1 MAVRGASGTLP
12 ADENKRRERQLGV
25 SLRRITAYNIRN
37 TKEGT
42 GERTV
47 RVLAAENIS
56 KRYGE
61 RALLSDVTL
70 QINQGDKIGL
80 VGINGTGKSTLLR
93 LLAGEEAPDAGSV
106 FRQPGQRVA
115 YLPQNPAFAPED
127 TVLEH
132 VLRYAGRDV
141 QRESYRAKTILT
153 KLGVTDFGEKVG
165 RLSGGQKKR
174 LAMAAALV
182 QPSEILI
189 LDEPT
194 NHLDY
199 EMAEWLEG
207 QLKSYKGSLVMVTHD
222 RYFLDRVCSCIVEID
237 RGRLYRYQANYEGFL
252 QLKSE
257 REESARASERK
268 RQSLLKRELAW
279 LQRGAR
285 ARGTKSRERIQRVEA
300 LQNQSGPAR
309 EETLAMES
317 LETRLGRKTLE
328 AKAVSKAYGAKTLI
342 EDFSYIVLPRDRIG
356 IVGKNGSG
364 KSTLVKLLCG
374 LVPPDSG
381 EVVRGETVKIGYF
394 SQESEELDPQKRV
407 IDIVRGIA
415 EDVHTKQ
422 GVITASQMLE
432 RFLFPGEL
440 QYRRVE
446 SLSGGE
452 RRRLLLLCVLMG
464 SPNLLFLDEPT
475 NDLDIQT
482 LQVLEEYLEN
492 FAGAVI
498 AVSHDR
504 YFLDRVTEKGFA
516 LMGDGRVQPFLG
528 GYAAYLEAQRQR
540 QAEVRS
546 QSGRPAERA
555 APREKSKTK
564 FSYHEQRE
572 YDTIEEEIETLEQ
585 ALGGIK
591 AQMAQAGSDYVALQR
606 LTEEQQALETKIE
619 QRMDRWA
626 ELEEMAR
633 RMRS

>member
-1 MAVRGASGTLP
+1 M
-12 ADENKRRERQLGV
+12 
-25 SLRRITAYNIRN
+25 
-37 TKEGT
+37 
-42 GERTV
+42 

-56 KRYGE
+56 KSYGE

-80 VGINGTGKSTLLR
+80 IGVNGTGKSTLLR
-93 LLAGEEAPDAGSV
+93 LLAGEEAPDGGSI
-106 FRQPGQRVA
+106 FCQPGHRAA
-115 YLPQNPAFAPED
+115 YLPQNPVFAPED

-132 VLRYAGRDV
+132 VLRGAGRDV
-141 QRESYRAKTILT
+141 QEESYRAKVILT
-153 KLGVTDFGEKVG
+153 KLGVTDFGETVG
-165 RLSGGQKKR
+165 HLSGGQRKR

-182 QPSEILI
+182 RPSEILI

-199 EMAEWLEG
+199 EMVEWLEG

-222 RYFLDRVCSCIVEID
+222 RYFLDRVCNCIAEID
-237 RGRLYRYQANYEGFL
+237 HGKLYRYQANYEGFL

-257 REESARASERK
+257 REEYARASERK

-285 ARGTKSRERIQRVEA
+285 ARGTKSRERIQRIEA
-300 LQNQSGPAR
+300 LQNESGPAQ

-317 LETRLGRKTLE
+317 LKTRLGKKTLE
-328 AKAVSKAYGAKTLI
+328 ARHIAKAYGDRKLI

-356 IVGKNGSG
+356 IVGKDGSG

-381 EVVRGETVKIGYF
+381 EVIRGETVKIGYF
-394 SQESEELDPQKRV
+394 SQESEELDPKQRV
-407 IDIVRGIA
+407 IDVIRDIA
-415 EDVHTKQ
+415 EDIHTKQ

-446 SLSGGE
+446 NLSGGE

-516 LMGDGRVQPFLG
+516 LMGDGHVQPFLG
-528 GYAAYLEAQRQR
+528 GYSAYLEARR
-540 QAEVRS
+540 QAEAQS
-546 QSGRPAERA
+546 QGNRPAKPA
-555 APREKSKTK
+555 TPREKTKTK

-572 YDTIEEEIETLEQ
+572 YDTIEQEIETLE
-585 ALGGIK
+585 LTLDEIK
-591 AQMAQAGSDYVALQR
+591 TQMAQAGSDYVALQR
-606 LTEEQQALETKIE
+606 LTEEQQTLETKIE
-619 QRMDRWA
+619 QKMDRWA
-626 ELEEMAR
+626 ELEEMAQ

>member
-1 MAVRGASGTLP
+1 M
-12 ADENKRRERQLGV
+12 
-25 SLRRITAYNIRN
+25 
-37 TKEGT
+37 
-42 GERTV
+42 

-56 KRYGE
+56 KSYGE

-80 VGINGTGKSTLLR
+80 IGVNGTGKSTLLR
-93 LLAGEEAPDAGSV
+93 LLAGEEAPDGGSI
-106 FRQPGQRVA
+106 FCQPGHRAA
-115 YLPQNPAFAPED
+115 YLPQNPVFAPED

-132 VLRYAGRDV
+132 VLRGAGRDV
-141 QRESYRAKTILT
+141 QEESYRAKAILT
-153 KLGVTDFGEKVG
+153 KLGVTDFGETVG
-165 RLSGGQKKR
+165 HLSGGQRKR

-182 QPSEILI
+182 RPSEILI

-199 EMAEWLEG
+199 EMVEWLEG

-222 RYFLDRVCSCIVEID
+222 RYFLDRVCNCIAEID
-237 RGRLYRYQANYEGFL
+237 HGKLYRYQANYEGFL

-257 REESARASERK
+257 REEYARASERK

-285 ARGTKSRERIQRVEA
+285 ARGTKSRERIQRIEA
-300 LQNQSGPAR
+300 LQNESGPAQ

-317 LETRLGRKTLE
+317 LKTRLGKKTLE
-328 AKAVSKAYGAKTLI
+328 ARHIAKAYGDRKLI

-381 EVVRGETVKIGYF
+381 EVIRGETVKIGYF
-394 SQESEELDPQKRV
+394 SQESEELDPKQRV
-407 IDIVRGIA
+407 IDVIRDIA
-415 EDVHTKQ
+415 EDIHTKQ

-446 SLSGGE
+446 NLSGGE

-516 LMGDGRVQPFLG
+516 LMGDGHVQPFLG
-528 GYAAYLEAQRQR
+528 GYSAYLEARR
-540 QAEVRS
+540 QAEAQS
-546 QSGRPAERA
+546 QGNRPAKPA
-555 APREKSKTK
+555 TPREKTNTK
-564 FSYHEQRE
+564 FSYDEQRE
-572 YDTIEEEIETLEQ
+572 YDTIEQEIETLE
-585 ALGGIK
+585 LTLDEIK
-591 AQMAQAGSDYVALQR
+591 TQMAQAGSDYVALQR
-606 LTEEQQALETKIE
+606 LTEEQQTLETKIE
-619 QRMDRWA
+619 QKMDRWA
-626 ELEEMAR
+626 ELEEMAQ

>member
-1 MAVRGASGTLP
+1 M
-12 ADENKRRERQLGV
+12 
-25 SLRRITAYNIRN
+25 
-37 TKEGT
+37 
-42 GERTV
+42 

-56 KRYGE
+56 KSYGE

-80 VGINGTGKSTLLR
+80 IGVNGTGKSTLLR
-93 LLAGEEAPDAGSV
+93 LLAGEEAPDGGSI
-106 FRQPGQRVA
+106 FCQPGHRVA
-115 YLPQNPAFAPED
+115 YLPQNPVFAPED

-132 VLRYAGRDV
+132 VLRGAGRDV
-141 QRESYRAKTILT
+141 QEESYRAKAILT
-153 KLGVTDFGEKVG
+153 KLGVTDFGETVG
-165 RLSGGQKKR
+165 HLSGGQRKR

-182 QPSEILI
+182 RPSEILI

-199 EMAEWLEG
+199 EMVEWLEG

-222 RYFLDRVCSCIVEID
+222 RYFLDRVCNCIAEID
-237 RGRLYRYQANYEGFL
+237 HGKLYRYQANYEGFL

-257 REESARASERK
+257 REEYARASERK

-285 ARGTKSRERIQRVEA
+285 ARGTKSRERIQRIEA
-300 LQNQSGPAR
+300 LQNESGPAQ

-317 LETRLGRKTLE
+317 LKTRLGKKTLE
-328 AKAVSKAYGAKTLI
+328 ARHIAKAYGDRKLI

-381 EVVRGETVKIGYF
+381 EVIRGETVKIGYF
-394 SQESEELDPQKRV
+394 SQESEELDPKQRV
-407 IDIVRGIA
+407 IDVIRDIA
-415 EDVHTKQ
+415 EDIHTKQ

-446 SLSGGE
+446 NLSGGE

-516 LMGDGRVQPFLG
+516 LMGGGHVQPFLG
-528 GYAAYLEAQRQR
+528 GYSAYLEARR
-540 QAEVRS
+540 QAEAQS
-546 QSGRPAERA
+546 QGNRPAKPA
-555 APREKSKTK
+555 TPREKTKTK

-572 YDTIEEEIETLEQ
+572 YDTIEQEIETLEQ
-585 ALGGIK
+585 TLDEIK
-591 AQMAQAGSDYVALQR
+591 TQMAQAGSDYVALQR
-606 LTEEQQALETKIE
+606 LTEEQQTLETKIE
-619 QRMDRWA
+619 QKMDRWA
-626 ELEEMAR
+626 ELEEMAQ

>member
-1 MAVRGASGTLP
+1 M
-12 ADENKRRERQLGV
+12 
-25 SLRRITAYNIRN
+25 
-37 TKEGT
+37 
-42 GERTV
+42 

-56 KRYGE
+56 KSYGE

-80 VGINGTGKSTLLR
+80 IGVNGTGKSTLLR
-93 LLAGEEAPDAGSV
+93 LLAGEEAPDSGSI
-106 FRQPGQRVA
+106 FCQPGHRVA
-115 YLPQNPAFAPED
+115 YLPQNPVFAPED

-132 VLRYAGRDV
+132 VLRGAGRDV
-141 QRESYRAKTILT
+141 QEESYRAKAILT
-153 KLGVTDFGEKVG
+153 KLGVTDFGETVG
-165 RLSGGQKKR
+165 HLSGGQRKR

-182 QPSEILI
+182 RPSEILI

-199 EMAEWLEG
+199 EMVEWLEG

-222 RYFLDRVCSCIVEID
+222 RYFLDRVCNCIAEID
-237 RGRLYRYQANYEGFL
+237 HGKLYRYQANYEGFL

-257 REESARASERK
+257 REEYARASERK

-285 ARGTKSRERIQRVEA
+285 ARGTKSRERIQRIEA
-300 LQNQSGPAR
+300 LQNESGPAQ

-317 LETRLGRKTLE
+317 LKTRLGKKTLE
-328 AKAVSKAYGAKTLI
+328 ARHIAKAYGDRKLI

-356 IVGKNGSG
+356 IVGKNGGG

-381 EVVRGETVKIGYF
+381 EVIRGETVKIGYF
-394 SQESEELDPQKRV
+394 SQESEELDPKQRV
-407 IDIVRGIA
+407 IDVIRDIA
-415 EDVHTKQ
+415 EDIHTKQ

-446 SLSGGE
+446 NLSGGE

-516 LMGDGRVQPFLG
+516 LMGDGHVQPFLG
-528 GYAAYLEAQRQR
+528 GYSAYLEARR
-540 QAEVRS
+540 QAEAQS
-546 QSGRPAERA
+546 QGNRPAKPA
-555 APREKSKTK
+555 TPREKTKTK

-572 YDTIEEEIETLEQ
+572 YDTIEQEIETLE
-585 ALGGIK
+585 LTLDEIK
-591 AQMAQAGSDYVALQR
+591 TQMAQAGSDYVALQR
-606 LTEEQQALETKIE
+606 LTEEQQTLETKIE
-619 QRMDRWA
+619 QKMDRWA
-626 ELEEMAR
+626 ELEEMAQ

>member
-1 MAVRGASGTLP
+1 M
-12 ADENKRRERQLGV
+12 
-25 SLRRITAYNIRN
+25 
-37 TKEGT
+37 
-42 GERTV
+42 

-56 KRYGE
+56 KSYGE

-80 VGINGTGKSTLLR
+80 IGVNGTGKSTLLR
-93 LLAGEEAPDAGSV
+93 LLAGEEAPDSGSI
-106 FRQPGQRVA
+106 FCQPGHRAA
-115 YLPQNPAFAPED
+115 YLPQNPVFAPED

-132 VLRYAGRDV
+132 VLRGAGRDV
-141 QRESYRAKTILT
+141 QEESYRAKAILT
-153 KLGVTDFGEKVG
+153 KLGVTDFGETVG
-165 RLSGGQKKR
+165 HLSGGQRKR

-182 QPSEILI
+182 RPSEILI

-199 EMAEWLEG
+199 EMVEWLEG

-222 RYFLDRVCSCIVEID
+222 RYFLDRVCNCIAEID
-237 RGRLYRYQANYEGFL
+237 HGKLYRYQANYEGFL

-257 REESARASERK
+257 REEYARASERK

-285 ARGTKSRERIQRVEA
+285 ARGTKSRERIQRIEA
-300 LQNQSGPAR
+300 LQNESGPAQ

-317 LETRLGRKTLE
+317 LKTRLGKKTLE
-328 AKAVSKAYGAKTLI
+328 ARHIAKAYGDRKLI

-381 EVVRGETVKIGYF
+381 EVIRGETVKIGYF
-394 SQESEELDPQKRV
+394 SQESEELDPKQRV
-407 IDIVRGIA
+407 IDVIRDIA
-415 EDVHTKQ
+415 EDIHTKQ

-446 SLSGGE
+446 NLSGGE

-516 LMGDGRVQPFLG
+516 LMGDGHVQPFLG
-528 GYAAYLEAQRQR
+528 GYSAYLEARR
-540 QAEVRS
+540 QAEAQS
-546 QSGRPAERA
+546 QGNRPAKPA
-555 APREKSKTK
+555 TPREKTKTK

-572 YDTIEEEIETLEQ
+572 YDTIEQEIETLE
-585 ALGGIK
+585 LTLDEIK
-591 AQMAQAGSDYVALQR
+591 TQMAQAGSDYVALQR
-606 LTEEQQALETKIE
+606 LTEEQQTLETKIE
-619 QRMDRWA
+619 QKMDRWA
-626 ELEEMAR
+626 ELEEMAQ

>member
-1 MAVRGASGTLP
+1 M
-12 ADENKRRERQLGV
+12 
-25 SLRRITAYNIRN
+25 
-37 TKEGT
+37 
-42 GERTV
+42 

-80 VGINGTGKSTLLR
+80 IGVNGTGKSTLLR
-93 LLAGEEAPDAGSV
+93 LLAGEEVPDGGSV
-106 FRQPGQRVA
+106 FCQPGQRVA

-141 QRESYRAKTILT
+141 QRESYRAKAILT
-153 KLGVTDFGEKVG
+153 KLGVTDFGEKTG
-165 RLSGGQKKR
+165 HLSGGQRKR

-199 EMAEWLEG
+199 EMVEWLEG

-222 RYFLDRVCSCIVEID
+222 RYFLDRVCNCIAEID
-237 RGRLYRYQANYEGFL
+237 HGKLYRYQANYEGFL

-285 ARGTKSRERIQRVEA
+285 ARGTKSRERIQRIEA
-300 LQNQSGPAR
+300 LKNQSGPAR
-309 EETLAMES
+309 EEMLAVES
-317 LETRLGRKTLE
+317 LKTRLGRKTLE
-328 AKAVSKAYGAKTLI
+328 ARHIAKAYGDRKLI

-381 EVVRGETVKIGYF
+381 EVIRGETVKIGYF
-394 SQESEELDPQKRV
+394 SQESEELDPKQRV
-407 IDIVRGIA
+407 IDVIRDIA
-415 EDVHTKQ
+415 EDIHTKQ

-446 SLSGGE
+446 NLSGGE

-516 LMGDGRVQPFLG
+516 LMGDGHVQPFLG
-528 GYAAYLEAQRQR
+528 GYSAYLEARR
-540 QAEVRS
+540 QAEAQS
-546 QSGRPAERA
+546 QGNRPAKPA
-555 APREKSKTK
+555 TPREKTKTK

-572 YDTIEEEIETLEQ
+572 YDTIEQEIETLE
-585 ALGGIK
+585 LTLDEIK
-591 AQMAQAGSDYVALQR
+591 TQMAQAGSDYVALQR
-606 LTEEQQALETKIE
+606 LTEEQQTLETKIE
-619 QRMDRWA
+619 QKMDRWA
-626 ELEEMAR
+626 ELEEMAQ

>member
-1 MAVRGASGTLP
+1 M
-12 ADENKRRERQLGV
+12 
-25 SLRRITAYNIRN
+25 
-37 TKEGT
+37 
-42 GERTV
+42 

-80 VGINGTGKSTLLR
+80 IGVNGTGKSTLLR
-93 LLAGEEAPDAGSV
+93 LLAGEELPDGGSV
-106 FRQPGQRVA
+106 FCQPGQRVA

-141 QRESYRAKTILT
+141 QRESYRAKVILT
-153 KLGVTDFGEKVG
+153 KLGVTDFGEKTG
-165 RLSGGQKKR
+165 HLSGGQRKR

-199 EMAEWLEG
+199 EMVEWLEG

-222 RYFLDRVCSCIVEID
+222 RYFLDRVCNCIAEID
-237 RGRLYRYQANYEGFL
+237 HGKLYRYQANYEGFL

-285 ARGTKSRERIQRVEA
+285 ARGTKSRERIQRIEA
-300 LQNQSGPAR
+300 LKNQSGPAR
-309 EETLAMES
+309 EKMLAVES
-317 LETRLGRKTLE
+317 LKTRLGRKTLE
-328 AKAVSKAYGAKTLI
+328 ARHIAKAYGDRVLI
-342 EDFSYIVLPRDRIG
+342 GDFSYIVLPRDRIG

-381 EVVRGETVKIGYF
+381 EVIRGETVKIGYF
-394 SQESEELDPQKRV
+394 SQESEELDPHKRV
-407 IDIVRGIA
+407 IDIVRDIA

-432 RFLFPGEL
+432 RFLFPAGGKPK
-440 QYRRVE
+440 RRGKAAAVAAVRADGQPK
-446 SLSGGE
+446 SFVFGRAHQRFGHSDLAGAGGVFGKFC
-452 RRRLLLLCVLMG
+452 RRRHCRFARQVFSGPCDGKGLC
-464 SPNLLFLDEPT
+464 
-475 NDLDIQT
+475 
-482 LQVLEEYLEN
+482 
-492 FAGAVI
+492 A
-498 AVSHDR
+498 
-504 YFLDRVTEKGFA
+504 
-516 LMGDGRVQPFLG
+516 DGRWKYPALFGRLFRLFG
-528 GYAAYLEAQRQR
+528 GAAAGRG
-540 QAEVRS
+540 AETRRS
-546 QSGRPAERA
+546 AGKACAAER
-555 APREKSKTK
+555 KGK
-564 FSYHEQRE
+564 
-572 YDTIEEEIETLEQ
+572 D
-585 ALGGIK
+585 
-591 AQMAQAGSDYVALQR
+591 
-606 LTEEQQALETKIE
+606 KI
-619 QRMDRWA
+619 Q
-626 ELEEMAR
+626 LP
-633 RMRS
+633 

>member
-1 MAVRGASGTLP
+1 M
-12 ADENKRRERQLGV
+12 
-25 SLRRITAYNIRN
+25 
-37 TKEGT
+37 
-42 GERTV
+42 

-56 KRYGE
+56 KSYGE

-80 VGINGTGKSTLLR
+80 IGVNGTGKSTLLR
-93 LLAGEEAPDAGSV
+93 LLAGEELPDGGSV
-106 FRQPGQRVA
+106 FCQPGQRVA

-141 QRESYRAKTILT
+141 QRESYRAKVILT
-153 KLGVTDFGEKVG
+153 KLGVTDFGEKTG
-165 RLSGGQKKR
+165 HLSGGQRKR

-199 EMAEWLEG
+199 EMVEWLEG

-222 RYFLDRVCSCIVEID
+222 RYFLDRVCNCIAEID
-237 RGRLYRYQANYEGFL
+237 HGKLYRYQANYEGFL

-257 REESARASERK
+257 REEYARASERK

-285 ARGTKSRERIQRVEA
+285 ARGTKSRERIQRIEA
-300 LQNQSGPAR
+300 LQNESGPAQ

-317 LETRLGRKTLE
+317 LKTRLGKKTLE
-328 AKAVSKAYGAKTLI
+328 ARHIAKAYGDRKLI

-381 EVVRGETVKIGYF
+381 EVIRGETVKIGYF
-394 SQESEELDPQKRV
+394 SQESEELDPHKRV
-407 IDIVRGIA
+407 IDIVRDIA

-498 AVSHDR
+498 VVSHDR

-516 LMGDGRVQPFLG
+516 LMGDGNIRPFLG
-528 GYAAYLEAQRQR
+528 GYSAYLEARQQDEAQRQG
-540 QAEVRS
+540 
-546 QSGRPAERA
+546 GRPAKP
-555 APREKSKTK
+555 APQREKVKTK

-572 YDTIEEEIETLEQ
+572 YDTMEQEIEALEQ
-585 ALGGIK
+585 TLDEIK
-591 AQMAQAGSDYVALQR
+591 TQMAQASSDYVALQR
-606 LTEEQQALETKIE
+606 LTEEQQALEAKIE
-619 QRMDRWA
+619 QKMDRWA

>member
-1 MAVRGASGTLP
+1 M
-12 ADENKRRERQLGV
+12 
-25 SLRRITAYNIRN
+25 
-37 TKEGT
+37 
-42 GERTV
+42 

-56 KRYGE
+56 KSYGE

-80 VGINGTGKSTLLR
+80 IGVNGTGKSTLLR
-93 LLAGEEAPDAGSV
+93 LLAGEEAPDSGSI
-106 FRQPGQRVA
+106 FCQPGHRAA
-115 YLPQNPAFAPED
+115 YLPQNPVFAPED

-132 VLRYAGRDV
+132 VLRGAGRDV
-141 QRESYRAKTILT
+141 QEESYRAKAILT
-153 KLGVTDFGEKVG
+153 KLGVTDFGETVG
-165 RLSGGQKKR
+165 HLSGGQRKR

-182 QPSEILI
+182 RPSEILI

-199 EMAEWLEG
+199 EMVEWLEG

-222 RYFLDRVCSCIVEID
+222 RYFLDRVCNCIAEID
-237 RGRLYRYQANYEGFL
+237 HGKLYRYQANYEGFL

-257 REESARASERK
+257 REEYARASERK

-285 ARGTKSRERIQRVEA
+285 ARGTKSRERIQRIEA
-300 LQNQSGPAR
+300 LQNESGPAQ

-317 LETRLGRKTLE
+317 LKTRLGKKTLE
-328 AKAVSKAYGAKTLI
+328 ARHIAKAYGDRKLI

-381 EVVRGETVKIGYF
+381 EVIWGETVKIGYF
-394 SQESEELDPQKRV
+394 SQESEELDPKQRV
-407 IDIVRGIA
+407 IDVIRDIA
-415 EDVHTKQ
+415 EDIHTKQ
-422 GVITASQMLE
+422 GIITASQMLE

-446 SLSGGE
+446 NLSGGE

-482 LQVLEEYLEN
+482 LQVLEEYLGN

-516 LMGDGRVQPFLG
+516 LMGDGHVQPFLG
-528 GYAAYLEAQRQR
+528 GYSAYLEARR
-540 QAEVRS
+540 QAEAQS
-546 QSGRPAERA
+546 QGNRPAKPA
-555 APREKSKTK
+555 TPREKTKTK

-572 YDTIEEEIETLEQ
+572 YDTIEQEIETLE
-585 ALGGIK
+585 LTLDEIK
-591 AQMAQAGSDYVALQR
+591 TQMAQAGSDYVALQR
-606 LTEEQQALETKIE
+606 LTEEQQTLETKIE
-619 QRMDRWA
+619 QKMDRWA
-626 ELEEMAR
+626 ELEEMAQ

>member
-1 MAVRGASGTLP
+1 M
-12 ADENKRRERQLGV
+12 
-25 SLRRITAYNIRN
+25 
-37 TKEGT
+37 
-42 GERTV
+42 

-56 KRYGE
+56 KSYGE

-80 VGINGTGKSTLLR
+80 IGVNGTGKSTLLR
-93 LLAGEEAPDAGSV
+93 LLAGEEAPDGGSI
-106 FRQPGQRVA
+106 FCQPGHRVA
-115 YLPQNPAFAPED
+115 YLPQNPVFAPED

-132 VLRYAGRDV
+132 VLRGAGRDV
-141 QRESYRAKTILT
+141 QEESYRAKAILT
-153 KLGVTDFGEKVG
+153 KLGVTDFGETVG
-165 RLSGGQKKR
+165 HLSGGQRKR

-182 QPSEILI
+182 RPSEILI

-199 EMAEWLEG
+199 EMVEWLEG

-222 RYFLDRVCSCIVEID
+222 RYFLDRVCNCIAEID
-237 RGRLYRYQANYEGFL
+237 HGKLYRYQANYEGFL

-257 REESARASERK
+257 REEYARASERK

-285 ARGTKSRERIQRVEA
+285 ARGTKSRERIQRIEA
-300 LQNQSGPAR
+300 LQNESGPAQ

-317 LETRLGRKTLE
+317 LKTRLGKKTLE
-328 AKAVSKAYGAKTLI
+328 ARHIAKAYGDRKLI

-364 KSTLVKLLCG
+364 KSTLVKLLCD

-381 EVVRGETVKIGYF
+381 EVIRGETVKIGYF
-394 SQESEELDPQKRV
+394 SQESEELDPKQRV
-407 IDIVRGIA
+407 IDVIRDIA
-415 EDVHTKQ
+415 EDIHTKQ

-446 SLSGGE
+446 NLSGGE

-516 LMGDGRVQPFLG
+516 LMGDGHVQPFLG
-528 GYAAYLEAQRQR
+528 GYSAYLEARR
-540 QAEVRS
+540 QAEAQS
-546 QSGRPAERA
+546 QGNRPAKPA
-555 APREKSKTK
+555 TPREKTKTK

-572 YDTIEEEIETLEQ
+572 YDTIEQEIETLE
-585 ALGGIK
+585 LTLDEIK
-591 AQMAQAGSDYVALQR
+591 TQMAQAGSDYVALQR
-606 LTEEQQALETKIE
+606 LTEEQQTLETKIE
-619 QRMDRWA
+619 QKMDRWA
-626 ELEEMAR
+626 ELEEMAQ

>member
-1 MAVRGASGTLP
+1 M
-12 ADENKRRERQLGV
+12 
-25 SLRRITAYNIRN
+25 
-37 TKEGT
+37 
-42 GERTV
+42 

-56 KRYGE
+56 KSYGE

-80 VGINGTGKSTLLR
+80 IGVNGTGKSTLLR
-93 LLAGEEAPDAGSV
+93 LLAGEEAPDSGSI
-106 FRQPGQRVA
+106 FCQPGHRVA
-115 YLPQNPAFAPED
+115 YLPQNPVFAPED

-132 VLRYAGRDV
+132 VLRGAGRDV
-141 QRESYRAKTILT
+141 QEESYRAKAILT
-153 KLGVTDFGEKVG
+153 KLGVTDFGETVG
-165 RLSGGQKKR
+165 HLSGGQRKR

-182 QPSEILI
+182 RPSEILI

-199 EMAEWLEG
+199 EMVEWLEG

-222 RYFLDRVCSCIVEID
+222 RYFLDRVCNCIAEID
-237 RGRLYRYQANYEGFL
+237 HGKLYRYQANYEGFL

-257 REESARASERK
+257 REEYARASERK
-268 RQSLLKRELAW
+268 RQSLLRRELAW

-285 ARGTKSRERIQRVEA
+285 ARGTKSRERIQRIEA
-300 LQNQSGPAR
+300 LQNESGPDQ

-317 LETRLGRKTLE
+317 LKTRLGKKTLE
-328 AKAVSKAYGAKTLI
+328 ARHIAKAYGDRKLI

-381 EVVRGETVKIGYF
+381 EVIRGETVKIGYF
-394 SQESEELDPQKRV
+394 SQESEELDPKQRV
-407 IDIVRGIA
+407 IDVIRDIA
-415 EDVHTKQ
+415 EDIHTKQ
-422 GVITASQMLE
+422 GIITASQMLE

-446 SLSGGE
+446 NLSGGE

-516 LMGDGRVQPFLG
+516 LMGDGHVQPFLG
-528 GYAAYLEAQRQR
+528 GYSAYLEARR
-540 QAEVRS
+540 QAEAQS
-546 QSGRPAERA
+546 QGNRPAKPA
-555 APREKSKTK
+555 TPREKTKTK

-572 YDTIEEEIETLEQ
+572 YDTIEQEIETLE
-585 ALGGIK
+585 LTLDEIK
-591 AQMAQAGSDYVALQR
+591 TQMAQAGSDYVALQR
-606 LTEEQQALETKIE
+606 LTEEQQTLETKIE
-619 QRMDRWA
+619 QKMDRWA
-626 ELEEMAR
+626 ELEEMAQ

>member
-1 MAVRGASGTLP
+1 M
-12 ADENKRRERQLGV
+12 
-25 SLRRITAYNIRN
+25 
-37 TKEGT
+37 
-42 GERTV
+42 

-56 KRYGE
+56 KSYGE

-80 VGINGTGKSTLLR
+80 IGVNGTGKSTLLR
-93 LLAGEEAPDAGSV
+93 LLAGEEAPDSGSI
-106 FRQPGQRVA
+106 FCQPGHRVA
-115 YLPQNPAFAPED
+115 YLPQNPVFAPED

-132 VLRYAGRDV
+132 VLRGAGRDV
-141 QRESYRAKTILT
+141 QEESYRAKAILT
-153 KLGVTDFGEKVG
+153 KLGVTDFGETVG
-165 RLSGGQKKR
+165 HLSGGQRKR

-182 QPSEILI
+182 RPSEILI

-199 EMAEWLEG
+199 EMVEWLEG

-222 RYFLDRVCSCIVEID
+222 RYFLDRVCNCIAEID
-237 RGRLYRYQANYEGFL
+237 HGKLYRYQANYEGFL

-257 REESARASERK
+257 REEYARASERK

-285 ARGTKSRERIQRVEA
+285 ARGTKSRERIQRIEA
-300 LQNQSGPAR
+300 LQNESGPAQ

-317 LETRLGRKTLE
+317 LKTRLGKKTLE
-328 AKAVSKAYGAKTLI
+328 ARHIAKAYGDRKLI

-381 EVVRGETVKIGYF
+381 EVIRGETVKIGYF
-394 SQESEELDPQKRV
+394 SQESEELDPKQRV
-407 IDIVRGIA
+407 IDVIRDIA
-415 EDVHTKQ
+415 EDIHTKQ

-432 RFLFPGEL
+432 RFLFLFEL

-446 SLSGGE
+446 NLSGGE

-516 LMGDGRVQPFLG
+516 LMGDGHVQPFLG
-528 GYAAYLEAQRQR
+528 GYSAYLEARR
-540 QAEVRS
+540 QAEAQS
-546 QSGRPAERA
+546 QGNRPAKPA
-555 APREKSKTK
+555 TPREKTKTK

-572 YDTIEEEIETLEQ
+572 YDTIEQEIETLE
-585 ALGGIK
+585 LTLDEIK
-591 AQMAQAGSDYVALQR
+591 TQMAQAGSDYVALQR
-606 LTEEQQALETKIE
+606 LTEEQQTLETKIE
-619 QRMDRWA
+619 QKMDRWA
-626 ELEEMAR
+626 ELEEMAQ

>member
-1 MAVRGASGTLP
+1 M
-12 ADENKRRERQLGV
+12 
-25 SLRRITAYNIRN
+25 
-37 TKEGT
+37 
-42 GERTV
+42 

-80 VGINGTGKSTLLR
+80 IGVNGTGKSTLLR
-93 LLAGEEAPDAGSV
+93 LLAGEEVPDGGSV
-106 FRQPGQRVA
+106 FCQPGQRVA

-141 QRESYRAKTILT
+141 QRESYRAKVILT
-153 KLGVTDFGEKVG
+153 KLGVTDFGEKTG
-165 RLSGGQKKR
+165 HLSGGQRKR

-199 EMAEWLEG
+199 EMVEWLEG

-222 RYFLDRVCSCIVEID
+222 RYFLDRVCNCIAEID
-237 RGRLYRYQANYEGFL
+237 HGKLYRYQANYEGFL

-257 REESARASERK
+257 REESAWASERK

-285 ARGTKSRERIQRVEA
+285 ARGTKSRERIQRIEA
-300 LQNQSGPAR
+300 LKNQSGPAR
-309 EETLAMES
+309 EEMLAVES
-317 LETRLGRKTLE
+317 LKTRLGRKTLE
-328 AKAVSKAYGAKTLI
+328 ARHIAKAYGDRVLI
-342 EDFSYIVLPRDRIG
+342 GDFSYIVLPRDRIG

-381 EVVRGETVKIGYF
+381 EVIRGETVKIGYF
-394 SQESEELDPQKRV
+394 SQESEELDPHKRV
-407 IDIVRGIA
+407 IDIVRDIA

-516 LMGDGRVQPFLG
+516 LMGDGNIRPFLG
-528 GYAAYLEAQRQR
+528 GYSAYLEARQQDEAQRQG
-540 QAEVRS
+540 
-546 QSGRPAERA
+546 GRPAKP
-555 APREKSKTK
+555 APQREKVKTK

-572 YDTIEEEIETLEQ
+572 YDTMEQEIEALEQ
-585 ALGGIK
+585 TLDEIK
-591 AQMAQAGSDYVALQR
+591 TQMAQAGSDYVALQR
-606 LTEEQQALETKIE
+606 LTEEQQALEAKIE
-619 QRMDRWA
+619 QKMDRWA

>member
-1 MAVRGASGTLP
+1 M
-12 ADENKRRERQLGV
+12 
-25 SLRRITAYNIRN
+25 
-37 TKEGT
+37 
-42 GERTV
+42 

-56 KRYGE
+56 KSYGE

-80 VGINGTGKSTLLR
+80 IGVNGTGKSTLLR
-93 LLAGEEAPDAGSV
+93 LLAGEEAPDGGSI
-106 FRQPGQRVA
+106 FCQPGHRAA
-115 YLPQNPAFAPED
+115 YLPQNPVFAPED

-132 VLRYAGRDV
+132 VLRGAGRDV
-141 QRESYRAKTILT
+141 QEESYRAKAILT
-153 KLGVTDFGEKVG
+153 KLGVTDFGETVG
-165 RLSGGQKKR
+165 HLSGGQRKR

-182 QPSEILI
+182 RPSETLI

-199 EMAEWLEG
+199 EMVEWLEG

-222 RYFLDRVCSCIVEID
+222 RYFLDRVCNCIAEID
-237 RGRLYRYQANYEGFL
+237 HGKLYRYQANYEGFL

-257 REESARASERK
+257 REEYARASERK

-285 ARGTKSRERIQRVEA
+285 ARGTKSRERIQRIEA
-300 LQNQSGPAR
+300 LQNESGPAQ

-317 LETRLGRKTLE
+317 LKTRLGKKTLE
-328 AKAVSKAYGAKTLI
+328 ARHIAKAYGDRKLI

-381 EVVRGETVKIGYF
+381 EVIRGETVKIGYF
-394 SQESEELDPQKRV
+394 SQESEELDPEQRV
-407 IDIVRGIA
+407 IDVIRDIA
-415 EDVHTKQ
+415 EDIHTKQ

-446 SLSGGE
+446 NLSGGE

-516 LMGDGRVQPFLG
+516 LMGDGHVQPFLG
-528 GYAAYLEAQRQR
+528 GYSAYLEARR
-540 QAEVRS
+540 QAEAQS
-546 QSGRPAERA
+546 QGNRPAKPA
-555 APREKSKTK
+555 TPREKTKTK

-572 YDTIEEEIETLEQ
+572 YDTIEQEIETLE
-585 ALGGIK
+585 LTLDEIK
-591 AQMAQAGSDYVALQR
+591 TQMAQAGSDYVALQR
-606 LTEEQQALETKIE
+606 LTEEQQTLETKIE
-619 QRMDRWA
+619 QKMDRWA
-626 ELEEMAR
+626 ELEEMAQ

>member
-1 MAVRGASGTLP
+1 M
-12 ADENKRRERQLGV
+12 
-25 SLRRITAYNIRN
+25 
-37 TKEGT
+37 
-42 GERTV
+42 

-61 RALLSDVTL
+61 RALLSEVTL

-80 VGINGTGKSTLLR
+80 VGVNGTGKSALLR
-93 LLAGEEAPDAGSV
+93 LLAGEEAPDGGSV
-106 FRQPGQRVA
+106 FCQPGQRIA

-141 QRESYRAKTILT
+141 QEESYRAKAILT
-153 KLGVTDFGEKVG
+153 KLGVTDFGEKTG
-165 RLSGGQKKR
+165 HLSGGQRKR

-199 EMAEWLEG
+199 EMVEWLEG
-207 QLKSYKGSLVMVTHD
+207 RLKSYKGSLVMVTHD
-222 RYFLDRVCSCIVEID
+222 RYFLDRVCNCIAEID
-237 RGRLYRYQANYEGFL
+237 HGKLYRYQANYEGFL

-285 ARGTKSRERIQRVEA
+285 ARGTKSRERIQRIEA
-300 LQNQSGPAR
+300 LKNQSGPAC
-309 EETLAMES
+309 EETLAVES
-317 LETRLGRKTLE
+317 LKSRLGRKTLE
-328 AKAVSKAYGAKTLI
+328 ARHIAKAYGDKRLI

-381 EVVRGETVKIGYF
+381 EVIRGETVKIGYF
-394 SQESEELDPQKRV
+394 SQESEELDPHKRV
-407 IDIVRGIA
+407 IDIVRDIA

-516 LMGDGRVQPFLG
+516 LMGDGNIRPFLG
-528 GYAAYLEAQRQR
+528 GYSAYLEARQQDEAQRQG
-540 QAEVRS
+540 
-546 QSGRPAERA
+546 GRPAKP
-555 APREKSKTK
+555 APQREKVKTK

-572 YDTIEEEIETLEQ
+572 YDTMEQEIEALEQ
-585 ALGGIK
+585 TLDEIK
-591 AQMAQAGSDYVALQR
+591 TQMAQAGSDYVALQR
-606 LTEEQQALETKIE
+606 LTEEQQALEAKIE
-619 QRMDRWA
+619 QKMDRWA

>member
-1 MAVRGASGTLP
+1 M
-12 ADENKRRERQLGV
+12 
-25 SLRRITAYNIRN
+25 
-37 TKEGT
+37 
-42 GERTV
+42 

-56 KRYGE
+56 KSYGE

-80 VGINGTGKSTLLR
+80 IGVNGTGKSTLLR
-93 LLAGEEAPDAGSV
+93 LLAGEEAPDGGSI
-106 FRQPGQRVA
+106 FCQPGHRAA
-115 YLPQNPAFAPED
+115 YLPQNPVFAPED

-132 VLRYAGRDV
+132 VLRGAGRDV
-141 QRESYRAKTILT
+141 QEESYRAKAILT
-153 KLGVTDFGEKVG
+153 KLGVTDFGETVG
-165 RLSGGQKKR
+165 HLSGGQRKR

-182 QPSEILI
+182 RPSEILI

-199 EMAEWLEG
+199 EMVEWLEG

-222 RYFLDRVCSCIVEID
+222 RYFLDRVCNCIAEID
-237 RGRLYRYQANYEGFL
+237 HGKLYRYQANYEGFL

-257 REESARASERK
+257 REEYARASERK

-285 ARGTKSRERIQRVEA
+285 ARGTKSRERIQRIEA
-300 LQNQSGPAR
+300 LQNESGPAQ

-317 LETRLGRKTLE
+317 LKTRLGKKTLE
-328 AKAVSKAYGAKTLI
+328 ARHIAKAYGDRKLI

-381 EVVRGETVKIGYF
+381 EVIRGETVKIGYF
-394 SQESEELDPQKRV
+394 SQESEELDPKQRV
-407 IDIVRGIA
+407 IDVIRDIA
-415 EDVHTKQ
+415 EDIHTKQ

-446 SLSGGE
+446 NLSGGE

-516 LMGDGRVQPFLG
+516 LMGDGHVQRFLG
-528 GYAAYLEAQRQR
+528 GYSAYLEARR
-540 QAEVRS
+540 QAEAQS
-546 QSGRPAERA
+546 QGNRPAKPA
-555 APREKSKTK
+555 TPREKTKTK

-572 YDTIEEEIETLEQ
+572 YDTIEQEIETLE
-585 ALGGIK
+585 LTLDEIK
-591 AQMAQAGSDYVALQR
+591 TQMAQAGSDYVALQR
-606 LTEEQQALETKIE
+606 LTEEQQTLETKIE
-619 QRMDRWA
+619 QKMDRWA
-626 ELEEMAR
+626 ELEEMAQ

>member
-1 MAVRGASGTLP
+1 M
-12 ADENKRRERQLGV
+12 
-25 SLRRITAYNIRN
+25 
-37 TKEGT
+37 
-42 GERTV
+42 

-56 KRYGE
+56 KSYGE

-80 VGINGTGKSTLLR
+80 IGVNGTGKSTLLR
-93 LLAGEEAPDAGSV
+93 LLAGEEAPDGGSI
-106 FRQPGQRVA
+106 FCQPGHRAA
-115 YLPQNPAFAPED
+115 YLPQNPVFAPED

-132 VLRYAGRDV
+132 VLRGAGRDV
-141 QRESYRAKTILT
+141 QEESYRAKVILT
-153 KLGVTDFGEKVG
+153 KLGVTDFGETVG
-165 RLSGGQKKR
+165 HLSGGQRKR

-182 QPSEILI
+182 RPSEILI

-199 EMAEWLEG
+199 EMVEWLEG

-222 RYFLDRVCSCIVEID
+222 RYFLDRVCNCIAEID
-237 RGRLYRYQANYEGFL
+237 HGKLYRYQANYEGFL

-257 REESARASERK
+257 REEYARASERK

-285 ARGTKSRERIQRVEA
+285 ARGTKSRERIQRIEA
-300 LQNQSGPAR
+300 LQNESGPAQ

-317 LETRLGRKTLE
+317 LKTRLGKKTLE
-328 AKAVSKAYGAKTLI
+328 ARHIAKAYGDRKLI

-381 EVVRGETVKIGYF
+381 EVIRGETVKIGYF
-394 SQESEELDPQKRV
+394 SQESEELDPKQRV
-407 IDIVRGIA
+407 IDVIRDIA
-415 EDVHTKQ
+415 EDIHTKQ

-446 SLSGGE
+446 NLSGGE

-516 LMGDGRVQPFLG
+516 LMGDGHVQPFLG
-528 GYAAYLEAQRQR
+528 GYSAYLEARR
-540 QAEVRS
+540 QAEAQS
-546 QSGRPAERA
+546 QGNRPAKPA
-555 APREKSKTK
+555 TPREKTKTK

-572 YDTIEEEIETLEQ
+572 YDTIEQEIETLE
-585 ALGGIK
+585 LTLDEIK
-591 AQMAQAGSDYVALQR
+591 TQMAQAGSDYVALQR
-606 LTEEQQALETKIE
+606 LTEEQQTLETKIE
-619 QRMDRWA
+619 QKMDRWA
-626 ELEEMAR
+626 ELEEMAQ

>member
-1 MAVRGASGTLP
+1 M
-12 ADENKRRERQLGV
+12 
-25 SLRRITAYNIRN
+25 
-37 TKEGT
+37 
-42 GERTV
+42 

-56 KRYGE
+56 KSYGE

-80 VGINGTGKSTLLR
+80 IGVNGTGKSTLLR
-93 LLAGEEAPDAGSV
+93 LLAGEEAPDGGSI
-106 FRQPGQRVA
+106 FCQPGHRAA
-115 YLPQNPAFAPED
+115 YLPQNPVFAPED

-132 VLRYAGRDV
+132 VLRGAGRDV
-141 QRESYRAKTILT
+141 QEESYRAKAILT
-153 KLGVTDFGEKVG
+153 KLGVTDFGETVG
-165 RLSGGQKKR
+165 HLSGGQRKR

-182 QPSEILI
+182 RPSEILI

-199 EMAEWLEG
+199 EMVEWLEG

-222 RYFLDRVCSCIVEID
+222 RYFLDRVCNCIAEID
-237 RGRLYRYQANYEGFL
+237 HGKLYRYQANYEGFL

-257 REESARASERK
+257 REEYARASERK

-285 ARGTKSRERIQRVEA
+285 ARGTKSRERIQRIEA
-300 LQNQSGPAR
+300 LQNESGPAQ

-317 LETRLGRKTLE
+317 LKTRLGKKTLE
-328 AKAVSKAYGAKTLI
+328 ARHIAKAYGDRKLI

-374 LVPPDSG
+374 LVQPDSG
-381 EVVRGETVKIGYF
+381 EVIRGETVKIGYF
-394 SQESEELDPQKRV
+394 SQESEELDPKQRV
-407 IDIVRGIA
+407 IDVIRDIA
-415 EDVHTKQ
+415 EDIHTKQ

-446 SLSGGE
+446 NLSGGE

-516 LMGDGRVQPFLG
+516 LMGDGHVQPFLG
-528 GYAAYLEAQRQR
+528 GYSAYLEARR
-540 QAEVRS
+540 QAEAQS
-546 QSGRPAERA
+546 QGNRPAKPA
-555 APREKSKTK
+555 TPREKTKTK

-572 YDTIEEEIETLEQ
+572 YDTIEQEIETLE
-585 ALGGIK
+585 LTLDEIK
-591 AQMAQAGSDYVALQR
+591 TQMAQAGSDYVALQR
-606 LTEEQQALETKIE
+606 LTEEQQTLETKIE
-619 QRMDRWA
+619 QKMDRWA
-626 ELEEMAR
+626 ELEEMAQ

>member
-1 MAVRGASGTLP
+1 M
-12 ADENKRRERQLGV
+12 
-25 SLRRITAYNIRN
+25 
-37 TKEGT
+37 
-42 GERTV
+42 

-56 KRYGE
+56 KSYGE

-80 VGINGTGKSTLLR
+80 IGVNGTGKSTLLR
-93 LLAGEEAPDAGSV
+93 LLAGEEAPDGGSI
-106 FRQPGQRVA
+106 FCQPGHRAA
-115 YLPQNPAFAPED
+115 YLPQNPVFAPED

-132 VLRYAGRDV
+132 VLRGAGRDV
-141 QRESYRAKTILT
+141 QEESYRAKAILT
-153 KLGVTDFGEKVG
+153 KLGVTDFGETVG
-165 RLSGGQKKR
+165 HLSGGQRKR

-182 QPSEILI
+182 RPSEILI

-199 EMAEWLEG
+199 EMVEWLEG

-222 RYFLDRVCSCIVEID
+222 RYFLDRVCNCIAEID
-237 RGRLYRYQANYEGFL
+237 HGKLYRYQANYEGFL

-257 REESARASERK
+257 REENARASERK

-285 ARGTKSRERIQRVEA
+285 ARGTKSRERIQRIEA
-300 LQNQSGPAR
+300 LQNESGPAQ

-317 LETRLGRKTLE
+317 LKTRLGKKTLE
-328 AKAVSKAYGAKTLI
+328 ARHIAKAYGDRKLI

-381 EVVRGETVKIGYF
+381 EVIRGETVKIGYF
-394 SQESEELDPQKRV
+394 SQESEELDPKQRV
-407 IDIVRGIA
+407 IDVIRDIA
-415 EDVHTKQ
+415 EDIHTKQ

-446 SLSGGE
+446 NLSGGE

-516 LMGDGRVQPFLG
+516 LMGDGHVQPFLG
-528 GYAAYLEAQRQR
+528 GYSAYLEARR
-540 QAEVRS
+540 QAEAQS
-546 QSGRPAERA
+546 QGNRPAKPA
-555 APREKSKTK
+555 TPREKTKTK

-572 YDTIEEEIETLEQ
+572 YDTIEQEIETLE
-585 ALGGIK
+585 LTLDEIK
-591 AQMAQAGSDYVALQR
+591 TQMAQAGSDYVALQR
-606 LTEEQQALETKIE
+606 LTEEQQTLETKIE
-619 QRMDRWA
+619 QKMDRWA
-626 ELEEMAR
+626 ELEEMAQ

>member
-1 MAVRGASGTLP
+1 M
-12 ADENKRRERQLGV
+12 
-25 SLRRITAYNIRN
+25 
-37 TKEGT
+37 
-42 GERTV
+42 

-56 KRYGE
+56 KSYGE

-80 VGINGTGKSTLLR
+80 IGVNGTGKSTLLR
-93 LLAGEEAPDAGSV
+93 LLAGEEAPDGGSI
-106 FRQPGQRVA
+106 FCQPGHRAA
-115 YLPQNPAFAPED
+115 YLPQNPVFAPED

-132 VLRYAGRDV
+132 VLRGAGRDV
-141 QRESYRAKTILT
+141 QEESYRAKAILT
-153 KLGVTDFGEKVG
+153 KLGVTDFGETVG
-165 RLSGGQKKR
+165 HLSGGQRKR

-182 QPSEILI
+182 RPSEILI

-199 EMAEWLEG
+199 EMVEWLEG

-222 RYFLDRVCSCIVEID
+222 RYFLDRVCNCIAEID
-237 RGRLYRYQANYEGFL
+237 HGKLYRYQANYEGFL

-257 REESARASERK
+257 REEYARASERK

-285 ARGTKSRERIQRVEA
+285 ARGTKSRERIQRIEA
-300 LQNQSGPAR
+300 LQNESGPAQ

-317 LETRLGRKTLE
+317 LKTRLGKKTLE
-328 AKAVSKAYGAKTLI
+328 ARHIAKAYGDRKLI

-381 EVVRGETVKIGYF
+381 EVIRGETVKIGYF
-394 SQESEELDPQKRV
+394 SQESEELDPKQRV
-407 IDIVRGIA
+407 IDVIRDIA
-415 EDVHTKQ
+415 EDIHTKQ

-446 SLSGGE
+446 NLSGGE

-516 LMGDGRVQPFLG
+516 LMGDGHVQPCLG
-528 GYAAYLEAQRQR
+528 GYSAYLEARR
-540 QAEVRS
+540 QAEAQS
-546 QSGRPAERA
+546 QGNRPAKPA
-555 APREKSKTK
+555 TPREKTKTK

-572 YDTIEEEIETLEQ
+572 YDTIEQEIETLEQ
-585 ALGGIK
+585 TLDEIK
-591 AQMAQAGSDYVALQR
+591 TQMAQAGSDYVALQR
-606 LTEEQQALETKIE
+606 LTEEQQTLETKIE
-619 QRMDRWA
+619 QKMDRWA
-626 ELEEMAR
+626 ELEEMAQ

>member
-1 MAVRGASGTLP
+1 M
-12 ADENKRRERQLGV
+12 
-25 SLRRITAYNIRN
+25 
-37 TKEGT
+37 
-42 GERTV
+42 

-56 KRYGE
+56 KSYGE

-80 VGINGTGKSTLLR
+80 IGVNGTGKSTLLR
-93 LLAGEEAPDAGSV
+93 LLAGEEAPDGGSI
-106 FRQPGQRVA
+106 FCQPGHRAA
-115 YLPQNPAFAPED
+115 YLPQNPVFAPED

-132 VLRYAGRDV
+132 VLRGAGRDV
-141 QRESYRAKTILT
+141 QEESYRAKAILT
-153 KLGVTDFGEKVG
+153 KLGVTDFGETVG
-165 RLSGGQKKR
+165 HLSGGQRKR

-182 QPSEILI
+182 RPSEILI

-199 EMAEWLEG
+199 EMVEWLEG

-222 RYFLDRVCSCIVEID
+222 RYFLDRVCNCIAEID
-237 RGRLYRYQANYEGFL
+237 HGKLYRYQANYEGFL

-257 REESARASERK
+257 REEYARASERK

-285 ARGTKSRERIQRVEA
+285 ARGTKSRERIQRIEA
-300 LQNQSGPAR
+300 LQNESGPAQ

-317 LETRLGRKTLE
+317 LKTRLGKKTLE
-328 AKAVSKAYGAKTLI
+328 ARHIAKAYGDRKLI

-381 EVVRGETVKIGYF
+381 EVIRGETVKIGYF
-394 SQESEELDPQKRV
+394 SQESEELDPEQRV
-407 IDIVRGIA
+407 IDVIRDIA
-415 EDVHTKQ
+415 EDIHTKQ

-446 SLSGGE
+446 NLSGGE

-516 LMGDGRVQPFLG
+516 LMGDGHVQPFLG
-528 GYAAYLEAQRQR
+528 GYSAYLEARR
-540 QAEVRS
+540 QAEAQS
-546 QSGRPAERA
+546 QGNRPAKPA
-555 APREKSKTK
+555 TPREKTKTK

-572 YDTIEEEIETLEQ
+572 YDTIEQEIETLE
-585 ALGGIK
+585 LTLDEIK
-591 AQMAQAGSDYVALQR
+591 TQMAQAGSDYVALQR
-606 LTEEQQALETKIE
+606 LTEEQQTLETKIE
-619 QRMDRWA
+619 QKMDRWA
-626 ELEEMAR
+626 ELEEMAQ

>member
-1 MAVRGASGTLP
+1 MILL
-12 ADENKRRERQLGV
+12 Q
-25 SLRRITAYNIRN
+25 
-37 TKEGT
+37 
-42 GERTV
+42 
-47 RVLAAENIS
+47 AEHLQKTHGMKVIFDDIS
-56 KRYGE
+56 VYI
-61 RALLSDVTL
+61 S
-70 QINQGDKIGL
+70 NGDKIGL
-80 VGINGTGKSTLLR
+80 IGVNGTGKSTLLR
-93 LLAGEEAPDAGSV
+93 LLAGEEAPDSGSI
-106 FRQPGQRVA
+106 FCQPGHRVA
-115 YLPQNPAFAPED
+115 YLPQNPVFAPED

-132 VLRYAGRDV
+132 VLRGAGRDV
-141 QRESYRAKTILT
+141 QEESYRAKAILT
-153 KLGVTDFGEKVG
+153 KLGVTDFGETVG
-165 RLSGGQKKR
+165 HLSGGQRKR

-182 QPSEILI
+182 RPSEILI

-199 EMAEWLEG
+199 EMVEWLEG

-222 RYFLDRVCSCIVEID
+222 RYFLDRVCNCIAEID
-237 RGRLYRYQANYEGFL
+237 HGKLYRYQANYEGFL

-257 REESARASERK
+257 REEYARASERK

-285 ARGTKSRERIQRVEA
+285 ARGTKSRERIQRIEA
-300 LQNQSGPAR
+300 LQNESGPAQ

-317 LETRLGRKTLE
+317 LKTRLGKKTLE
-328 AKAVSKAYGAKTLI
+328 ARHIAKAYGDRKLI

-381 EVVRGETVKIGYF
+381 EVIRGETVKIGYF
-394 SQESEELDPQKRV
+394 SQESEELDPKQRV
-407 IDIVRGIA
+407 IDVIRDIA
-415 EDVHTKQ
+415 EDIHTKQ

-446 SLSGGE
+446 NLSGGE

-516 LMGDGRVQPFLG
+516 LMGDGHVQPFLG
-528 GYAAYLEAQRQR
+528 GYSAYLEARR
-540 QAEVRS
+540 QAEAQS
-546 QSGRPAERA
+546 QGNRPAKPA
-555 APREKSKTK
+555 TPREKTKTK

-572 YDTIEEEIETLEQ
+572 YDTIEQEIETLE
-585 ALGGIK
+585 LTLDEIK
-591 AQMAQAGSDYVALQR
+591 TQMAQAGSDYVALQR
-606 LTEEQQALETKIE
+606 LTEEQQTLETKIE
-619 QRMDRWA
+619 QKMDRWA
-626 ELEEMAR
+626 ELEEMAQ

>member
-1 MAVRGASGTLP
+1 M
-12 ADENKRRERQLGV
+12 
-25 SLRRITAYNIRN
+25 
-37 TKEGT
+37 
-42 GERTV
+42 
-47 RVLAAENIS
+47 
-56 KRYGE
+56 
-61 RALLSDVTL
+61 TL

-80 VGINGTGKSTLLR
+80 IGVNGTGKSTLLR
-93 LLAGEEAPDAGSV
+93 LLAGEEAPDSGSI
-106 FRQPGQRVA
+106 FCQPGHRVA
-115 YLPQNPAFAPED
+115 YLPQNPVFAPED

-132 VLRYAGRDV
+132 VLRGAGRDV
-141 QRESYRAKTILT
+141 QEESYRAKAILT
-153 KLGVTDFGEKVG
+153 KLGVTDFGETVG
-165 RLSGGQKKR
+165 HLSGGQRKR

-182 QPSEILI
+182 RPSEILI

-199 EMAEWLEG
+199 EMVEWLEG

-222 RYFLDRVCSCIVEID
+222 RYFLDRVCNCIAEID
-237 RGRLYRYQANYEGFL
+237 HGKLYRYQANYEGFL

-257 REESARASERK
+257 REEYARASERK

-285 ARGTKSRERIQRVEA
+285 ARGTKSRERIQRIEA
-300 LQNQSGPAR
+300 LQNESGPAQ

-317 LETRLGRKTLE
+317 LKTRLGKKTLE
-328 AKAVSKAYGAKTLI
+328 ARHIAKAYGDRKLI

-381 EVVRGETVKIGYF
+381 EVIRGETVKIGYF
-394 SQESEELDPQKRV
+394 SQESEELDPKQRV
-407 IDIVRGIA
+407 IDVIRDIA
-415 EDVHTKQ
+415 EDIHTKQ

-446 SLSGGE
+446 NLSGGE

-516 LMGDGRVQPFLG
+516 LMGDGHVQPFLG
-528 GYAAYLEAQRQR
+528 GYSAYLEARR
-540 QAEVRS
+540 QAEAQS
-546 QSGRPAERA
+546 QGNRPAKPA
-555 APREKSKTK
+555 TPREKTKTK

-572 YDTIEEEIETLEQ
+572 YDTIEQEIETLE
-585 ALGGIK
+585 LTLDEIK
-591 AQMAQAGSDYVALQR
+591 TQMAQAGSDYVALQR
-606 LTEEQQALETKIE
+606 LTEEQQTLETKIE
-619 QRMDRWA
+619 QKMDRWA
-626 ELEEMAR
+626 ELEEMAQ

>member
-1 MAVRGASGTLP
+1 M
-12 ADENKRRERQLGV
+12 
-25 SLRRITAYNIRN
+25 
-37 TKEGT
+37 
-42 GERTV
+42 

-56 KRYGE
+56 KSYGE

-80 VGINGTGKSTLLR
+80 IGVNGTGKSTLLR
-93 LLAGEEAPDAGSV
+93 LLAGEEAPDSGSI
-106 FRQPGQRVA
+106 FCQPGHRVA
-115 YLPQNPAFAPED
+115 YLPQNPVFAPED

-132 VLRYAGRDV
+132 VLRGAGRDV
-141 QRESYRAKTILT
+141 QEESYRAKAILT
-153 KLGVTDFGEKVG
+153 KLGVTDFGETVG
-165 RLSGGQKKR
+165 HLSGGQHKR

-182 QPSEILI
+182 RPSEILI

-199 EMAEWLEG
+199 EMVEWLEG

-222 RYFLDRVCSCIVEID
+222 RYFLDRVCNCIAEID
-237 RGRLYRYQANYEGFL
+237 HGKLYRYQANYEGFL

-257 REESARASERK
+257 REEYARASERK

-285 ARGTKSRERIQRVEA
+285 ARGTKSRERIQRIEA
-300 LQNQSGPAR
+300 LQNESGPAQ

-317 LETRLGRKTLE
+317 LKTRLGKKTLE
-328 AKAVSKAYGAKTLI
+328 ARHIAKAYGDRKLI

-381 EVVRGETVKIGYF
+381 EVIRGETVKIGYF
-394 SQESEELDPQKRV
+394 SQESEELDPKQRV
-407 IDIVRGIA
+407 IDVIRDIA
-415 EDVHTKQ
+415 EDIHTKQ

-446 SLSGGE
+446 NLSGGE

-516 LMGDGRVQPFLG
+516 LMGDGHVQPFLG
-528 GYAAYLEAQRQR
+528 GYSAYLEARR
-540 QAEVRS
+540 QAEAQS
-546 QSGRPAERA
+546 QGNRPAKPA
-555 APREKSKTK
+555 TPREKTKTK

-572 YDTIEEEIETLEQ
+572 YDTIEQEIETLE
-585 ALGGIK
+585 LTLDEIK
-591 AQMAQAGSDYVALQR
+591 TQMAQAGSDYVALQR
-606 LTEEQQALETKIE
+606 LTEEQQTLETKIE
-619 QRMDRWA
+619 QKMDRWA
-626 ELEEMAR
+626 ELEEMAQ

>member
-1 MAVRGASGTLP
+1 M
-12 ADENKRRERQLGV
+12 
-25 SLRRITAYNIRN
+25 
-37 TKEGT
+37 
-42 GERTV
+42 

-56 KRYGE
+56 KSYGE

-80 VGINGTGKSTLLR
+80 IGVNGTGKSTLLR
-93 LLAGEEAPDAGSV
+93 LLAGEEAPDGGSI
-106 FRQPGQRVA
+106 FCQPGHRAA
-115 YLPQNPAFAPED
+115 YLPQNPVFAPED

-132 VLRYAGRDV
+132 VLRGAGRDV
-141 QRESYRAKTILT
+141 QEESYRAKAILT
-153 KLGVTDFGEKVG
+153 KLGVTDFGETVG
-165 RLSGGQKKR
+165 HLSGGQRKR

-182 QPSEILI
+182 RPSEILI

-199 EMAEWLEG
+199 EMVEWLEG

-222 RYFLDRVCSCIVEID
+222 RYFLDRVCNCIAEID
-237 RGRLYRYQANYEGFL
+237 HGKLYRYQANYEGFL

-257 REESARASERK
+257 REEYARASERK

-285 ARGTKSRERIQRVEA
+285 ARGTKSRERIQRIEA
-300 LQNQSGPAR
+300 LQNESGPAQ

-317 LETRLGRKTLE
+317 LKTRLGKKTLE
-328 AKAVSKAYGAKTLI
+328 ARHIAKAYGDRKLI

-381 EVVRGETVKIGYF
+381 EVIRGETVKIGYF
-394 SQESEELDPQKRV
+394 SQESEELDPKQRV
-407 IDIVRGIA
+407 IDVIRDIA
-415 EDVHTKQ
+415 EDIHTKQ

-446 SLSGGE
+446 NLSGGE

-516 LMGDGRVQPFLG
+516 LMGDGHVQPFLG
-528 GYAAYLEAQRQR
+528 GYSAYLEARR
-540 QAEVRS
+540 QAEAQS
-546 QSGRPAERA
+546 QGNRPVKPAT
-555 APREKSKTK
+555 PREKTKTK

-572 YDTIEEEIETLEQ
+572 YDTIEQEIETLE
-585 ALGGIK
+585 LTLDEIK
-591 AQMAQAGSDYVALQR
+591 TQMAQAGSDYVALQR
-606 LTEEQQALETKIE
+606 LTEEQQTLETKIE
-619 QRMDRWA
+619 QKMDRWA
-626 ELEEMAR
+626 ELEEMAQ

>member
-1 MAVRGASGTLP
+1 M
-12 ADENKRRERQLGV
+12 
-25 SLRRITAYNIRN
+25 
-37 TKEGT
+37 
-42 GERTV
+42 

-56 KRYGE
+56 KSYGE

-80 VGINGTGKSTLLR
+80 IGVNGTGKSTLLR
-93 LLAGEEAPDAGSV
+93 LLAGEEAPDGGSI
-106 FRQPGQRVA
+106 FCQPGHRAA
-115 YLPQNPAFAPED
+115 YLPQNPVFAPED

-132 VLRYAGRDV
+132 VLRGAGRDV
-141 QRESYRAKTILT
+141 QEESYRAKAILT
-153 KLGVTDFGEKVG
+153 KLGVTDFGETVG
-165 RLSGGQKKR
+165 HLSGGQRKR

-182 QPSEILI
+182 RPSEILI

-199 EMAEWLEG
+199 EMVEWLEG

-222 RYFLDRVCSCIVEID
+222 RYFLDRVCNCIAEID
-237 RGRLYRYQANYEGFL
+237 HGKLYRYQANYEGFL

-257 REESARASERK
+257 REEYARASERK

-285 ARGTKSRERIQRVEA
+285 ARGTKSRERIQRIEA
-300 LQNQSGPAR
+300 LQNESGPAQ

-317 LETRLGRKTLE
+317 LKTRLGKKTLE
-328 AKAVSKAYGAKTLI
+328 ARHIAKAYGDRKLI

-374 LVPPDSG
+374 FVPPDSG
-381 EVVRGETVKIGYF
+381 EVIRGETVKIGYF
-394 SQESEELDPQKRV
+394 SQESEELDPKQRV
-407 IDIVRGIA
+407 IDVIRDIA
-415 EDVHTKQ
+415 EDIHTKQ

-446 SLSGGE
+446 NLSGGE

-516 LMGDGRVQPFLG
+516 LMGDGHVQPFLG
-528 GYAAYLEAQRQR
+528 GYSAYLEARR
-540 QAEVRS
+540 QAEAQS
-546 QSGRPAERA
+546 QGNRPAKPA
-555 APREKSKTK
+555 TPREKTKTK

-572 YDTIEEEIETLEQ
+572 YDTIEQEIETLE
-585 ALGGIK
+585 LTLDEIK
-591 AQMAQAGSDYVALQR
+591 TQMAQAGSDYVALQR
-606 LTEEQQALETKIE
+606 LTEEQQTLETKIE
-619 QRMDRWA
+619 QKMDRWA
-626 ELEEMAR
+626 ELEEMAQ

>member
-1 MAVRGASGTLP
+1 M
-12 ADENKRRERQLGV
+12 
-25 SLRRITAYNIRN
+25 
-37 TKEGT
+37 
-42 GERTV
+42 

-56 KRYGE
+56 KSYGE

-80 VGINGTGKSTLLR
+80 IGVNGTGKSTLLR
-93 LLAGEEAPDAGSV
+93 LLAGEEAPDSGSI
-106 FRQPGQRVA
+106 FCQPGHRVA
-115 YLPQNPAFAPED
+115 YLPQNPVFAPED

-132 VLRYAGRDV
+132 VLRGAGRDV
-141 QRESYRAKTILT
+141 QEESYRAKAILT
-153 KLGVTDFGEKVG
+153 KLGVTDFGETVG
-165 RLSGGQKKR
+165 HLSGGQRKR

-182 QPSEILI
+182 RPSEILI

-199 EMAEWLEG
+199 EMVEWLEG

-222 RYFLDRVCSCIVEID
+222 RYFLDRVCNCIAEID
-237 RGRLYRYQANYEGFL
+237 HGKLYRYQANYEGFL

-257 REESARASERK
+257 REEYARASERK

-285 ARGTKSRERIQRVEA
+285 ARGTKSRERIQRIEA
-300 LQNQSGPAR
+300 LQNESGPAQ

-317 LETRLGRKTLE
+317 LKTRLGKKTLE
-328 AKAVSKAYGAKTLI
+328 ARHIAKAYGDRKLI

-381 EVVRGETVKIGYF
+381 EVIRGETVKIGYF
-394 SQESEELDPQKRV
+394 SQESEELDPKQRV
-407 IDIVRGIA
+407 IDVIRDIA
-415 EDVHTKQ
+415 EDIHTKQ

-446 SLSGGE
+446 NLSGGE

-516 LMGDGRVQPFLG
+516 LMGDGHVQPFLG
-528 GYAAYLEAQRQR
+528 GYSAYLEARR
-540 QAEVRS
+540 QAEAQS
-546 QSGRPAERA
+546 QGNRPAKPA
-555 APREKSKTK
+555 TPREKTKTK

-572 YDTIEEEIETLEQ
+572 YDTIEQEIETLEQ
-585 ALGGIK
+585 TLDEIK
-591 AQMAQAGSDYVALQR
+591 TQMAQAGSDYVALQR
-606 LTEEQQALETKIE
+606 LTEEQQTLETKIE
-619 QRMDRWA
+619 QKMDRWA
-626 ELEEMAR
+626 ELEEMAQ

>member
-1 MAVRGASGTLP
+1 M
-12 ADENKRRERQLGV
+12 
-25 SLRRITAYNIRN
+25 
-37 TKEGT
+37 
-42 GERTV
+42 

-56 KRYGE
+56 KSYGE

-80 VGINGTGKSTLLR
+80 IGVNGTGKSTLLR
-93 LLAGEEAPDAGSV
+93 LLAGEEAPDGGSI
-106 FRQPGQRVA
+106 FCQPGHRAA
-115 YLPQNPAFAPED
+115 YLPQNPVFAPED

-132 VLRYAGRDV
+132 VLRGAGRDV
-141 QRESYRAKTILT
+141 QEESYRAKAILT
-153 KLGVTDFGEKVG
+153 KLGVTDFGETVG
-165 RLSGGQKKR
+165 HLSGGQRKR

-182 QPSEILI
+182 RPSETLI

-199 EMAEWLEG
+199 EMVEWLEG

-222 RYFLDRVCSCIVEID
+222 RYFLDRVCNCIAEID
-237 RGRLYRYQANYEGFL
+237 HGKLYRYQANYEGFL

-257 REESARASERK
+257 REEYARASERK

-285 ARGTKSRERIQRVEA
+285 ARGTKSRERIQRIEA
-300 LQNQSGPAR
+300 LQNESGPAQ

-317 LETRLGRKTLE
+317 LKTRLGKKTLE
-328 AKAVSKAYGAKTLI
+328 ARHIAKAYGDRKLI

-381 EVVRGETVKIGYF
+381 EVIRGETVKIGYF
-394 SQESEELDPQKRV
+394 SQESEELDPKQRV
-407 IDIVRGIA
+407 IDVIRDIA
-415 EDVHTKQ
+415 EDIHTKQ

-446 SLSGGE
+446 NLSGGE

-516 LMGDGRVQPFLG
+516 LMGDGHVQPFLG
-528 GYAAYLEAQRQR
+528 GYSAYLEARR
-540 QAEVRS
+540 QAEAQS
-546 QSGRPAERA
+546 QGNRPAKPA
-555 APREKSKTK
+555 TPREKTKTK

-572 YDTIEEEIETLEQ
+572 YDTIEQEIETLE
-585 ALGGIK
+585 LTLDEIK
-591 AQMAQAGSDYVALQR
+591 TQMAQAGSDYVALQR
-606 LTEEQQALETKIE
+606 LTEEQQTLETKIE
-619 QRMDRWA
+619 QKMDRWA
-626 ELEEMAR
+626 ELEEMAQ

>member
-1 MAVRGASGTLP
+1 M
-12 ADENKRRERQLGV
+12 
-25 SLRRITAYNIRN
+25 
-37 TKEGT
+37 
-42 GERTV
+42 

-56 KRYGE
+56 KSYGE

-80 VGINGTGKSTLLR
+80 IGVNGTGKSTLLR
-93 LLAGEEAPDAGSV
+93 LLAGEEAPDSGSI
-106 FRQPGQRVA
+106 FCQPGHRVA
-115 YLPQNPAFAPED
+115 YLPQNPVFAPED

-132 VLRYAGRDV
+132 VLRGAGRDV
-141 QRESYRAKTILT
+141 QEESYRAKAILT
-153 KLGVTDFGEKVG
+153 KLGVTDFGETVG
-165 RLSGGQKKR
+165 HLSGGQRKR

-182 QPSEILI
+182 RPSEILI

-199 EMAEWLEG
+199 EMVEWLEG

-222 RYFLDRVCSCIVEID
+222 RYFLDRVCNCIAEID
-237 RGRLYRYQANYEGFL
+237 HGKLYRYQANYEGFL

-257 REESARASERK
+257 REEYARASERK

-285 ARGTKSRERIQRVEA
+285 ARGTKSRERIQRIEA
-300 LQNQSGPAR
+300 LQNESGPAQ

-317 LETRLGRKTLE
+317 LKTRLGKKTLE
-328 AKAVSKAYGAKTLI
+328 ARHIAKAYGDRKLI

-381 EVVRGETVKIGYF
+381 EVIRGETVKIGYF
-394 SQESEELDPQKRV
+394 SQESEELDPKQRV
-407 IDIVRGIA
+407 IDVIRDIA
-415 EDVHTKQ
+415 EDIHTKQ

-440 QYRRVE
+440 RYRRVE
-446 SLSGGE
+446 NLSGGE

-516 LMGDGRVQPFLG
+516 LMGDGHVQPFLG
-528 GYAAYLEAQRQR
+528 GYSAYLEARR
-540 QAEVRS
+540 QAEAQS
-546 QSGRPAERA
+546 QGNRPAKPA
-555 APREKSKTK
+555 TPREKTKTK

-572 YDTIEEEIETLEQ
+572 YDTIEQEIETLE
-585 ALGGIK
+585 LTLDEIK
-591 AQMAQAGSDYVALQR
+591 TQMAQAGSDYVALQR
-606 LTEEQQALETKIE
+606 LTEEQQTLETKIE
-619 QRMDRWA
+619 QKMDRWA
-626 ELEEMAR
+626 ELEEMAQ